1 MTPNRL
7 FVAFPLALLLSACSP
22 GQQDT
27 PPSAPAAATPDA
39 MQAAVARLQA
49 EGPLPSA
56 REASHLE
63 YWLHYK
69 LMQANGVEQALGGEA
84 PTIAALK
91 AFGLAVERSALVA
104 QRQVPKMVPMAFD
117 GTGIDAGMM
126 GAGYGLVG
134 GALTGSLVSG
144 GLSDAQV
151 AQAAQ
156 NGPIK
161 FDGDGGSAQ
170 MDIAQDGMRTT
181 LEQTVNENGVTGKV
195 KTEVRIDACPD
206 ATGKLTVT
214 LEMTSTMGAGGKRG
228 AVTLRYRQERWLDD
242 DAHLLPIGSGDQTNA
257 SEFFQIDMK
266 GDGAN
271 GPLSY
276 YQDTGFT
283 PDGKPAGGSLDYSG
297 YSIFR
302 PAEAA
307 HTEKMVAGTQ
317 NLMRAFA
324 QMMLQGSFSGGKAP
338 WESGRCVDLKLR
350 STPDKRKGAKPDT
363 RYTVFAEPRA
373 KKDGMPTG
381 GTVRA
386 TLKGASALDP
396 QGKVKADATFD
407 YRNPAK
413 KGERASIDFEARS
426 KRGVGKATL
435 EFDTKK
441 GAYRVVVGGGD
452 PVDQVVCDIDKVF
465 VLDGKL
471 FGTEFSGGMDG
482 TYRMVRT
489 PNIPGLNWKASGT
502 YRIDLPDGPGAPGTL
517 SITAREATTRAG
529 DHVDRNAG
537 YTDTFRLTPV
547 EACKP

>member
-27 PPSAPAAATPDA
+27 PPAAPAAATPDA

-214 LEMTSTMGAGGKRG
+214 LETTSTMGAGGKRG

-242 DAHLLPIGSGDQTNA
+242 DAHLVPIGSGDQTNA

-350 STPDKRKGAKPDT
+350 STPDKRTGAKPDT

-386 TLKGASALDP
+386 TLKGTSALDP

-441 GAYRVVVGGGD
+441 SGYRVTGGSD
-452 PVDQVVCDIDKVF
+452 PVNQVVCGLDAPF
-465 VLDGKL
+465 VLNGKL
-471 FGTEFSGGMDG
+471 FGAEFTGGMAG
-482 TYRMVRT
+482 SYALVRT
-489 PNIPGLNWKASGT
+489 PNIPGLQWKGRGT
-502 YRIDLPDGPGAPGTL
+502 YTIVFPDGEDKPGRL
-517 SITAREATTRAG
+517 TTQGGGSTTAG
-529 DHVDRNAG
+529 DHTRQTTGDEHF
-537 YTDTFRLTPV
+537 TLTPV
-547 EACKP
+547 DGCESSP